1 MKRNNNRSNR
11 FDLRMLKEAAQIFEL
26 GFEE

>member
-1 MKRNNNRSNR
+1 MKRNNSRSKR
-11 FDLRMLKEAAQIFEL
+11 LDLRTLKEAAQIFEL